1 MVKQEIE
8 QLLQQKM
15 TVENGSQIMLAH
27 PEEMVFV
34 QVKPQDI
41 DLFNKLMEA
50 YDHMTLV
57 TTVEADKG
65 ILGLWVTP
73 DTKSVKNHYQTALC
87 GAAFGLTGTV

>member
-73 DTKSVKNHYQTALC
+73 DTKSAVLKIITKLPCAVQL
-87 GAAFGLTGTV
+87 LD